1 MLVVL
6 FHLVTV
12 EKKYGGVE
20 NILPNFLNFGM
31 FGVDLFFVISGFVMV
46 AVTKGKFLNIKD
58 AMKFL
63 YHRISRIYPTY
74 WVYTFLV
81 LGVFLFNPAM
91 VNSSQGNEV
100 NIVSSFLLWPS
111 DKLPLVMVGWTL
123 IHEMYFYLVYFFILL
138 FVPEKHLISALG
150 LWTAVIVGANFSLEL
165 TSPFTALVFHPLTVE
180 FIFGCLIA
188 IYFFRENK
196 KILRNDFLLL
206 LAVVGF
212 VASIYGQNLY
222 HQYTGVVDVQ
232 GWWRTVIFGL
242 PALLIVFSIIN
253 AERNGF
259 VLSSLLVSIGDAS
272 YSIYLSHILTLS
284 AVGRIWRIFS
294 VDATWDNFIMIP
306 ILISAVI
313 IVGMLSYRYV
323 EKPFLTYSRR
333 IA

>member
-1 MLVVL
+1 
-6 FHLVTV
+6 
-12 EKKYGGVE
+12 
-20 NILPNFLNFGM
+20 
-31 FGVDLFFVISGFVMV
+31 
-46 AVTKGKFLNIKD
+46 
-58 AMKFL
+58 
-63 YHRISRIYPTY
+63 
-74 WVYTFLV
+74 
-81 LGVFLFNPAM
+81 
-91 VNSSQGNEV
+91 
-100 NIVSSFLLWPS
+100 
-111 DKLPLVMVGWTL
+111 MVGWTL

-259 VLSSLLVSIGDAS
+259 VLSSLLVSIGGAS